1 MIKTIIITILLIFSL
16 LSCSDKT
23 NDKEKEQKIPEPP
36 KSIQLVFTGDIMTHP
51 TIVNAFQ
58 SNDVLIDLKE
68 YFQGDIV
75 FANLEFVVNTNKPPM
90 PYPEFNGSLDYLK
103 YFFNYFNTFSIANN
117 HAYDQGAQAEAE
129 TVAELHRNNKL
140 TLGGSTNSPN
150 IAPIITNINNIPLF
164 ISAYTMLDN
173 GLSHKTNKNDYFYF
187 MNFYPKQEDLIEKVK
202 SDLALATNNEIKI
215 ISLHFGLEY
224 TTSPENNTID
234 TARALIENGVDII
247 VGHHPH
253 VPRPAE
259 IYEGTNHS
267 GIIIYSLGNFIANH
281 KGRYPYLDI
290 GTVVSLN
297 INENREISFSYVP
310 TYYAFFKQNGFEV
323 VMKPIKEDPN
333 ISMPTLSSNYVYSA
347 YDTNAIKKGYELIHN
362 FYSPLTNEKVKT
374 MFTFDVTNYNNTVS
388 NESLAY
394 N

>member
-1 MIKTIIITILLIFSL
+1 MIKKMIVALLLILLY
-16 LSCSDKT
+16 SCSDT
-23 NDKEKEQKIPEPP
+23 NKEKEKKQETPQ
-36 KSIQLVFTGDIMTHP
+36 SIKLVFTGDIMTHP
-51 TIVNAFQ
+51 IIVDAFQ
-58 SNDVLIDLKE
+58 SNDVLIDLKN

-90 PYPEFNGSLDYLK
+90 PYPEFNGSLDYLQ

-140 TLGGSTNSPN
+140 TLGGSTNSPS
-150 IAPIITNINNIPLF
+150 IAPIITNINNVPLF

-173 GLSHKTNKNDYFYF
+173 GISHKTNKNGHFYF
-187 MNFYPKQEDLIEKVK
+187 MNFFPKQEDLVQKIK

-224 TTSPENNTID
+224 TTAPEEKTKE

-253 VPRPAE
+253 VPRPVE

-281 KGRYPYLDI
+281 KGRYPHLDI
-290 GTVVSLN
+290 GTVVSLE
-297 INENREISFSYVP
+297 INENKEINFSYVP
-310 TYYAFFKQNGFEV
+310 TYYAFFRQNGFEV
-323 VMKPIKEDPN
+323 IMKPIKEDPDIN
-333 ISMPTLSSNYVYSA
+333 MPTLASNYVYSS
-347 YDTNAIKKGYELIHN
+347 YDTNAIKKGYDLIHD
-362 FYSPLTNEKVKT
+362 FYSPLTNENVKT
-374 MFTFDVTNYNNTVS
+374 MFADNTTNNSIISNN
-388 NESLAY
+388 SLAHR
-394 N
+394 

>member
-1 MIKTIIITILLIFSL
+1 MIKKIIVALSLILLS
-16 LSCSDKT
+16 SCADNKQEQ
-23 NDKEKEQKIPEPP
+23 EKKPQPP
-36 KSIQLVFTGDIMTHP
+36 QSIKLVFTGDIMTHP
-51 TIVNAFQ
+51 TIVDAFE
-58 SNDVLIDLKE
+58 SNDVLIDLKD

-90 PYPEFNGSLDYLK
+90 PYPEFNGSLDYLQ

-140 TLGGSTNSPN
+140 TLGGSTNSPS
-150 IAPIITNINNIPLF
+150 IAPIITNINNVPLF

-187 MNFYPKQEDLIEKVK
+187 MNFFPKQEDLVEKVK

-224 TTSPENNTID
+224 TTVPEEKTKE

-253 VPRPAE
+253 VPRPVE

-281 KGRYPYLDI
+281 KGRYPHLDI
-290 GTVVSLN
+290 GTVVSLE
-297 INENREISFSYVP
+297 INENKEINFSYVP

-333 ISMPTLSSNYVYSA
+333 INMPTLASNYVYNT
-347 YDTNAIKKGYELIHN
+347 YDTNAIKKGYELIHD
-362 FYSPLTNEKVKT
+362 FYSPLTNESIKT
-374 MFTFDVTNYNNTVS
+374 MFADNITNSGIVS
-388 NESLAY
+388 NNSLAHR
-394 N
+394 

>member
-1 MIKTIIITILLIFSL
+1 MIKNILAIILFLSLLI
-16 LSCSDKT
+16 SCSDNKT
-23 NDKEKEQKIPEPP
+23 DKKEEKIPEPP
-36 KSIQLVFTGDIMTHP
+36 QSIKLVFTGDIMTHP
-51 TIVNAFQ
+51 TIVKAFE
-58 SNDVLIDLKE
+58 SNDVLIDLKD

-150 IAPIITNINNIPLF
+150 IAPVITNINNIPLF

-173 GLSHKTNKNDYFYF
+173 GISHKTNRNGHFYF
-187 MNFYPKQEDLIEKVK
+187 MNFFPKQEDLIEKVK

-224 TTSPENNTID
+224 TTAPEAATIE

-281 KGRYPYLDI
+281 KGRYPHLDI
-290 GTVVSLN
+290 GTVVSLE
-297 INENREISFSYVP
+297 INENKEISFSYVP

-333 ISMPTLSSNYVYSA
+333 INMPILASNYVYST

-374 MFTFDVTNYNNTVS
+374 MFADNITNNTIAS
-388 NESLAY
+388 NNSLAQR
-394 N
+394 

>member
-1 MIKTIIITILLIFSL
+1 MIKNIITIIFFLSLLI
-16 LSCSDKT
+16 SCSENET
-23 NDKEKEQKIPEPP
+23 NKEEEKIPEPP
-36 KSIQLVFTGDIMTHP
+36 QSIKLAFTGDIMTHP
-51 TIVNAFQ
+51 IIVKAFQ
-58 SNDVLIDLKE
+58 SNDVLIDLKD

-90 PYPEFNGSLDYLK
+90 PYPEFNGSLDYLQ

-140 TLGGSTNSPN
+140 TLGGSTNSPS
-150 IAPIITNINNIPLF
+150 IAPIITNINNVPLF

-173 GLSHKTNKNDYFYF
+173 GLSHKTNRNGHFYF
-187 MNFYPKQEDLIEKVK
+187 MNFFPKQEDLIEKVK

-224 TTSPENNTID
+224 TTAPEKATTE

-253 VPRPAE
+253 VPRPVE

-281 KGRYPYLDI
+281 KGRYPHLDI
-290 GTVVSLN
+290 GTIVSLE
-297 INENREISFSYVP
+297 INENKEINFSYVP
-310 TYYAFFKQNGFEV
+310 TYYAFFKQRGFEV

-333 ISMPTLSSNYVYSA
+333 INMPTLSSNYVYSV
-347 YDTNAIKKGYELIHN
+347 YDTNAIKKGYELIHK

-374 MFTFDVTNYNNTVS
+374 MFADNITNNSIVS
-388 NESLAY
+388 NNSLAH

>member
-1 MIKTIIITILLIFSL
+1 MIKKIIIALSLILLY
-16 LSCSDKT
+16 SCSDNKH
-23 NDKEKEQKIPEPP
+23 NKKDEQVKEPP
-36 KSIQLVFTGDIMTHP
+36 KSIKLVFTGDIMTHP
-51 TIVNAFQ
+51 TIVEAFDG
-58 SNDVLIDLKE
+58 NDVLIDLKD

-90 PYPEFNGSLDYLK
+90 PYPEFNGSIDYLK

-140 TLGGSTNSPN
+140 TLGGSTNSPS
-150 IAPIITNINNIPLF
+150 ISPIITNINDVPLF

-173 GLSHKTNKNDYFYF
+173 GISHKTNRNGHFYF
-187 MNFYPKQEDLIEKVK
+187 MNFFPKKDDLVEKVK

-224 TTSPENNTID
+224 TTYTEEQTKE

-253 VPRPAE
+253 VPRPVE
-259 IYEGTNHS
+259 IYNGTNHS

-281 KGRYPYLDI
+281 KGRYPHLDI
-290 GTVVSLN
+290 GTVVSLE
-297 INENREISFSYVP
+297 INENKEINFSYIP
-310 TYYAFFKQNGFEV
+310 TYYAFFRKNGFEV
-323 VMKPIKEDPN
+323 IMKPIKEDPN
-333 ISMPTLSSNYVYSA
+333 INMPVLSSNYVYST
-347 YDTNAIKKGYELIHN
+347 YDTNAIKKGYELIHD
-362 FYSPLTNEKVKT
+362 FYSPLTNESVKT
-374 MFTFDVTNYNNTVS
+374 MFADNITNSSIVS
-388 NESLAY
+388 NNSLAHR
-394 N
+394 

>member
-1 MIKTIIITILLIFSL
+1 MIKKIIVALTLILLS
-16 LSCSDKT
+16 SCAD
-23 NDKEKEQKIPEPP
+23 NNQEQEKKPQPP
-36 KSIQLVFTGDIMTHP
+36 QSIKLVFTGDIMTHP
-51 TIVNAFQ
+51 TIVDAFE
-58 SNDVLIDLKE
+58 SNDVLIDLKD

-140 TLGGSTNSPN
+140 TLGGSTNSPS
-150 IAPIITNINNIPLF
+150 IAPIITNINNVPLF

-187 MNFYPKQEDLIEKVK
+187 MNFFPKQEDLVEKVK

-224 TTSPENNTID
+224 TTAPEEKTKE

-253 VPRPAE
+253 VPRPVE

-281 KGRYPYLDI
+281 KGRYPHLDI
-290 GTVVSLN
+290 GTVVSLE
-297 INENREISFSYVP
+297 INENKEINFSYVP

-333 ISMPTLSSNYVYSA
+333 INMPTLASNYVYNT
-347 YDTNAIKKGYELIHN
+347 YDTNAIKKGYELIHD
-362 FYSPLTNEKVKT
+362 FYSPLTNESIKT
-374 MFTFDVTNYNNTVS
+374 MFADNITNSGIVS
-388 NESLAY
+388 NNSLAHR
-394 N
+394 

>member
-1 MIKTIIITILLIFSL
+1 MIKKIIVALSLILLS
-16 LSCSDKT
+16 SCADNKQEQ
-23 NDKEKEQKIPEPP
+23 EKKPQPP
-36 KSIQLVFTGDIMTHP
+36 QSIKLVFTGDIMTHP
-51 TIVNAFQ
+51 TIVDAFE
-58 SNDVLIDLKE
+58 SNDVLIDLKD

-140 TLGGSTNSPN
+140 TLGGSTNSPS
-150 IAPIITNINNIPLF
+150 IAPIITNINNVPLF

-187 MNFYPKQEDLIEKVK
+187 MNFFPKQEDLVEKVK

-224 TTSPENNTID
+224 TTAPEEKTKE

-253 VPRPAE
+253 VPRPVE

-281 KGRYPYLDI
+281 KGRYPHLDI
-290 GTVVSLN
+290 GTVVSLE
-297 INENREISFSYVP
+297 INENKEINFSYVP

-333 ISMPTLSSNYVYSA
+333 INMPTLASNYVYNT
-347 YDTNAIKKGYELIHN
+347 YDTNAIKKGYELIHD
-362 FYSPLTNEKVKT
+362 FYSPLTNESVKT
-374 MFTFDVTNYNNTVS
+374 MFVYNVTNIGIAS
-388 NESLAY
+388 NESLAHR
-394 N
+394 

>member
-1 MIKTIIITILLIFSL
+1 MIKKIIVALSLILLS
-16 LSCSDKT
+16 SCADNKQEQ
-23 NDKEKEQKIPEPP
+23 EKKPQPP
-36 KSIQLVFTGDIMTHP
+36 QSIKLVFTGDIMTHP
-51 TIVNAFQ
+51 TIVDAFE
-58 SNDVLIDLKE
+58 SNDVLIDLKD

-140 TLGGSTNSPN
+140 TLGGSTNSPS
-150 IAPIITNINNIPLF
+150 IAPIITNINNVPLF

-187 MNFYPKQEDLIEKVK
+187 MNFFPKQEDLVEKVK

-224 TTSPENNTID
+224 TTAPEEKTKE

-253 VPRPAE
+253 VPRPVE

-290 GTVVSLN
+290 GTVVSLE
-297 INENREISFSYVP
+297 INENKEINFSYVP

-333 ISMPTLSSNYVYSA
+333 INMPTLASNYVYNT
-347 YDTNAIKKGYELIHN
+347 YDTNAIKKGYELIHD
-362 FYSPLTNEKVKT
+362 FYSPLTNESVKT
-374 MFTFDVTNYNNTVS
+374 MFVYNVTNIGIAS
-388 NESLAY
+388 NESLAHR
-394 N
+394 

>member
-1 MIKTIIITILLIFSL
+1 MIKKIIVALSLILLS
-16 LSCSDKT
+16 SCADNKQEQ
-23 NDKEKEQKIPEPP
+23 EKKPQPP
-36 KSIQLVFTGDIMTHP
+36 QSIKLVFTGDIMTHP
-51 TIVNAFQ
+51 TIVDAFE
-58 SNDVLIDLKE
+58 SNDVLIDLKD

-140 TLGGSTNSPN
+140 TLGGSTNSPS
-150 IAPIITNINNIPLF
+150 IAPIITNINNVPLF

-187 MNFYPKQEDLIEKVK
+187 MNFFPKQEDLVEKVK

-224 TTSPENNTID
+224 TTVPEEKTKE

-253 VPRPAE
+253 VPRPVE

-281 KGRYPYLDI
+281 KGRYPHLDI
-290 GTVVSLN
+290 GTVVSLE
-297 INENREISFSYVP
+297 INENKEINFSYVP

-333 ISMPTLSSNYVYSA
+333 INMPTLASNYVYNT
-347 YDTNAIKKGYELIHN
+347 YDTNAIKKGYELIHD
-362 FYSPLTNEKVKT
+362 FYSPLTNESVKT
-374 MFTFDVTNYNNTVS
+374 MFVYNVTNIGIAS
-388 NESLAY
+388 NESLAHR
-394 N
+394 

>member
-1 MIKTIIITILLIFSL
+1 MIKKIIVALSLILLS
-16 LSCSDKT
+16 SCADNKQEQ
-23 NDKEKEQKIPEPP
+23 EKKPQPP
-36 KSIQLVFTGDIMTHP
+36 QSIKLVFTGDIMTHP
-51 TIVNAFQ
+51 TIVDAFE
-58 SNDVLIDLKE
+58 SNDVLIDLKD

-140 TLGGSTNSPN
+140 TLGGSTNSPS
-150 IAPIITNINNIPLF
+150 IAPIITNINNVPLF

-187 MNFYPKQEDLIEKVK
+187 MNFFPKQEDLVEKVK

-224 TTSPENNTID
+224 TTAPEEKTKE

-253 VPRPAE
+253 VPRPVE

-281 KGRYPYLDI
+281 KGRYPHLDI
-290 GTVVSLN
+290 GTVVSLE
-297 INENREISFSYVP
+297 INENKEINFSYVP

-333 ISMPTLSSNYVYSA
+333 INMPTLASNYVYST
-347 YDTNAIKKGYELIHN
+347 YDTNAIKKGYELIHD
-362 FYSPLTNEKVKT
+362 FYSPLTNESVKT
-374 MFTFDVTNYNNTVS
+374 MFADNITNNSIISNN
-388 NESLAY
+388 NLAL

>member
-1 MIKTIIITILLIFSL
+1 MIKKIIVALSLILLS
-16 LSCSDKT
+16 SCADNKQEQ
-23 NDKEKEQKIPEPP
+23 EKKPQPP
-36 KSIQLVFTGDIMTHP
+36 QSIKLVFTGDIMTHP
-51 TIVNAFQ
+51 TIVDAFE
-58 SNDVLIDLKE
+58 SNDVLIDLKD

-140 TLGGSTNSPN
+140 TLGGSTNSPS
-150 IAPIITNINNIPLF
+150 IAPIITNINNVPLF

-187 MNFYPKQEDLIEKVK
+187 MNFFPKQEDLVEKVK

-224 TTSPENNTID
+224 TTAPEEKTKE

-253 VPRPAE
+253 VPRPVE

-281 KGRYPYLDI
+281 KGRYPHLDI
-290 GTVVSLN
+290 GTVVSLE
-297 INENREISFSYVP
+297 INENKEINFSYVP

-333 ISMPTLSSNYVYSA
+333 INMPTLASNYVYNT
-347 YDTNAIKKGYELIHN
+347 YDTNAIKKGYELIHD
-362 FYSPLTNEKVKT
+362 FYSPLTNESVKT
-374 MFTFDVTNYNNTVS
+374 MFVYNVTNIGIVS
-388 NESLAY
+388 NESLAHR
-394 N
+394 

>member
-1 MIKTIIITILLIFSL
+1 MIKKIIVALSLILLS
-16 LSCSDKT
+16 SCADNKQEQ
-23 NDKEKEQKIPEPP
+23 EKKPQPP
-36 KSIQLVFTGDIMTHP
+36 QSIKLVFTGDIMTHP
-51 TIVNAFQ
+51 TIVDAFE
-58 SNDVLIDLKE
+58 SNDVLIDLKD

-75 FANLEFVVNTNKPPM
+75 FANLEFVVNTNKPPL

-140 TLGGSTNSPN
+140 TLGGSTNSPS
-150 IAPIITNINNIPLF
+150 IAPIITNINNVPLF

-187 MNFYPKQEDLIEKVK
+187 MNFFPKQEDLVEKVK

-224 TTSPENNTID
+224 TTVPEEKTKE

-253 VPRPAE
+253 VPRPVE

-281 KGRYPYLDI
+281 KGRYPHLDI
-290 GTVVSLN
+290 GTVVSLE
-297 INENREISFSYVP
+297 INENKEINFSYVP

-333 ISMPTLSSNYVYSA
+333 INMPTLASNYVYNT
-347 YDTNAIKKGYELIHN
+347 YDTNAIKKGYELIHD
-362 FYSPLTNEKVKT
+362 FYSPLTNESIKT
-374 MFTFDVTNYNNTVS
+374 MFADNITNSGIVS
-388 NESLAY
+388 NNSLAHR
-394 N
+394 

>member
-1 MIKTIIITILLIFSL
+1 MIKNIIAIIFFLSLLI
-16 LSCSDKT
+16 SCSDNEANK
-23 NDKEKEQKIPEPP
+23 KEEEKIPEPP
-36 KSIQLVFTGDIMTHP
+36 ESIKLVFTGDIMTHP
-51 TIVNAFQ
+51 TIVKAFE
-58 SNDVLIDLKE
+58 SNDVLIDLKD

-117 HAYDQGAQAEAE
+117 HAYDQGAQAESE

-140 TLGGSTNSPN
+140 TLGGSTNSPS
-150 IAPIITNINNIPLF
+150 IAPIITNINNVPLF

-173 GLSHKTNKNDYFYF
+173 GLSHKTNKNDHFYF
-187 MNFYPKQEDLIEKVK
+187 MNFFPKQEDLIEKVK

-224 TTSPENNTID
+224 TTAPEEKTKE

-253 VPRPAE
+253 VPRPVE

-290 GTVVSLN
+290 GTVVSLE
-297 INENREISFSYVP
+297 INENKEINFSYVP
-310 TYYAFFKQNGFEV
+310 TYYAFFKKSGFDF

-333 ISMPTLSSNYVYSA
+333 INMPTLSSNHIYSA

-374 MFTFDVTNYNNTVS
+374 MFADNITNNSIVS
-388 NESLAY
+388 NNSLAHR
-394 N
+394 

>member
-1 MIKTIIITILLIFSL
+1 MIKIMTIIAVLIALLT
-16 LSCSDKT
+16 SCSEK
-23 NDKEKEQKIPEPP
+23 KETEEKIPEPP

-58 SNDVLIDLKE
+58 SNDVLIDLKD
-68 YFQGDIV
+68 YFKGDIV

-90 PYPEFNGSLDYLK
+90 PYPEFNGSLEYLK
-103 YFFNYFNTFSIANN
+103 YFFKYFNAFSIANN

-140 TLGGSTNSPN
+140 TLGGSTNSSS

-187 MNFYPKQEDLIEKVK
+187 MNFFPKQEDLIEKVK
-202 SDLALATNNEIKI
+202 SDLTLATNNEIKI

-224 TTSPENNTID
+224 TTAPEKATIE

-247 VGHHPH
+247 IGHHPH

-259 IYEGTNHS
+259 VYEGTNHS

-290 GTVVSLN
+290 GTVVTLN
-297 INENREISFSYVP
+297 INENKEISFSYVP
-310 TYYAFFKQNGFEV
+310 TYYAFFKKNGFEV
-323 VMKPIKEDPN
+323 IMKPIKEDPN
-333 ISMPTLSSNYVYSA
+333 INMPVLSSNYVYSA
-347 YDTNAIKKGYELIHN
+347 YDTNAIKKGYELIHD
-362 FYSPLTNEKVKT
+362 FYSPLTNEKVRT
-374 MFTFDVTNYNNTVS
+374 MFSENISSNNMVS
-388 NESLAY
+388 NNSLAH

>member
-1 MIKTIIITILLIFSL
+1 MIKKIIVALTLILLS
-16 LSCSDKT
+16 SCAD
-23 NDKEKEQKIPEPP
+23 NNQEQEKKPQPP
-36 KSIQLVFTGDIMTHP
+36 QSIKLVFTGDIMTHP
-51 TIVNAFQ
+51 TIVDAFE
-58 SNDVLIDLKE
+58 SNDVLIDLKD

-140 TLGGSTNSPN
+140 TLGGSTNSPS
-150 IAPIITNINNIPLF
+150 IAPIITNINNVPLF

-187 MNFYPKQEDLIEKVK
+187 MNFFPKQEDLVEKVK

-224 TTSPENNTID
+224 TTVPEEKTKE

-253 VPRPAE
+253 VPRPVE

-281 KGRYPYLDI
+281 KGRYPHLDI
-290 GTVVSLN
+290 GTVVSLE
-297 INENREISFSYVP
+297 INENKEINFSYVP

-333 ISMPTLSSNYVYSA
+333 INMPTLASNYVYNT
-347 YDTNAIKKGYELIHN
+347 YDTNAIKKGYELIHD
-362 FYSPLTNEKVKT
+362 FYSPLTNESIKT
-374 MFTFDVTNYNNTVS
+374 MFADNITNSGIVS
-388 NESLAY
+388 NNSLAHR
-394 N
+394 

>member
-1 MIKTIIITILLIFSL
+1 MIKKIIVALSLILLSSCADNKQEQEKKPQHPQSL
-16 LSCSDKT
+16 K
-23 NDKEKEQKIPEPP
+23 
-36 KSIQLVFTGDIMTHP
+36 LVFTGDIMTHP
-51 TIVNAFQ
+51 TIVKAFE
-58 SNDVLIDLKE
+58 SNDVLIDLKD

-140 TLGGSTNSPN
+140 TLGGSTNSPS
-150 IAPIITNINNIPLF
+150 IAPIITNINNVPLF

-187 MNFYPKQEDLIEKVK
+187 MNFFPKQEDLVEKVK

-224 TTSPENNTID
+224 TTAPEEKTKE

-253 VPRPAE
+253 VPRPVE

-281 KGRYPYLDI
+281 KGRYPHLDI
-290 GTVVSLN
+290 GTVVSLE
-297 INENREISFSYVP
+297 INENKEINFSYVP

-333 ISMPTLSSNYVYSA
+333 INMPTLASNYVYNT
-347 YDTNAIKKGYELIHN
+347 YDTNAIKKGYELIHD
-362 FYSPLTNEKVKT
+362 FYSPLTNESVKT
-374 MFTFDVTNYNNTVS
+374 MFVYNVTNIGIVS

-394 N
+394 R

>member
-1 MIKTIIITILLIFSL
+1 MIKKIIAILFLILLY
-16 LSCSDKT
+16 SCSDNKQE
-23 NDKEKEQKIPEPP
+23 KEKKAEPP
-36 KSIQLVFTGDIMTHP
+36 KSIKLVFTGDIMTHP
-51 TIVNAFQ
+51 TIVNAFE
-58 SNDVLIDLKE
+58 SNDVLIDLKD

-90 PYPEFNGSLDYLK
+90 PYPEFNGSLDYLQ

-140 TLGGSTNSPN
+140 TLGGSTNSPS
-150 IAPIITNINNIPLF
+150 ISPIITNINGIPLF

-173 GLSHKTNKNDYFYF
+173 GISHKTNKNGHFYF
-187 MNFYPKQEDLIEKVK
+187 MNFFPKQEDLVEKVK

-224 TTSPENNTID
+224 TTAPEEKTME
-234 TARALIENGVDII
+234 TARDLIENGVDII

-253 VPRPAE
+253 VPRPVE

-281 KGRYPYLDI
+281 KGRYPHLDI
-290 GTVVSLN
+290 GTVVSLE
-297 INENREISFSYVP
+297 INENKEINFSYVP

-323 VMKPIKEDPN
+323 IMKPIKEDPN
-333 ISMPTLSSNYVYSA
+333 INMPTLASNYVYST
-347 YDTNAIKKGYELIHN
+347 YDTNAIKKGYELIHD
-362 FYSPLTNEKVKT
+362 FYSPLTNESVKT
-374 MFTFDVTNYNNTVS
+374 MFADNITNISIISNN
-388 NESLAY
+388 SLAH

>member
-1 MIKTIIITILLIFSL
+1 MIKKIIVALTLILLS
-16 LSCSDKT
+16 SCAD
-23 NDKEKEQKIPEPP
+23 NNQEQEKKPQPP
-36 KSIQLVFTGDIMTHP
+36 QSIKLVFTGDIMTHP
-51 TIVNAFQ
+51 TIVDAFE
-58 SNDVLIDLKE
+58 SNDVLIDLKD

-140 TLGGSTNSPN
+140 TLGGSTNSPS
-150 IAPIITNINNIPLF
+150 IAPIITNINNVPLF

-173 GLSHKTNKNDYFYF
+173 GLSHKTNKNNYFYF
-187 MNFYPKQEDLIEKVK
+187 MNFFPKQEDLVEKVK

-224 TTSPENNTID
+224 TTAPEEKTKE

-253 VPRPAE
+253 VPRPVE

-281 KGRYPYLDI
+281 KGRYPHLDI
-290 GTVVSLN
+290 GTVVSLE
-297 INENREISFSYVP
+297 INENKEINFSYVP

-333 ISMPTLSSNYVYSA
+333 INMPTLASNYVYNT
-347 YDTNAIKKGYELIHN
+347 YDTNAIKKGYELIHD
-362 FYSPLTNEKVKT
+362 FYSPLTNESVKT
-374 MFTFDVTNYNNTVS
+374 MFVYNVTNIGIAS
-388 NESLAY
+388 NESLAHR
-394 N
+394 

>member
-1 MIKTIIITILLIFSL
+1 MIKKIIVALSLILLS
-16 LSCSDKT
+16 SCADNKQEQ
-23 NDKEKEQKIPEPP
+23 EKKPQPP
-36 KSIQLVFTGDIMTHP
+36 QSIKLVFTGDIMTHP
-51 TIVNAFQ
+51 TIVDAFE
-58 SNDVLIDLKE
+58 SNDVLIDLKD

-140 TLGGSTNSPN
+140 TLGGSTNSPS
-150 IAPIITNINNIPLF
+150 IAPIITNINNVPLF

-187 MNFYPKQEDLIEKVK
+187 MNFFPKQEDLVEKVK

-224 TTSPENNTID
+224 TTVPEEKTKE

-253 VPRPAE
+253 VPRPVE

-281 KGRYPYLDI
+281 KGRYPHLDI
-290 GTVVSLN
+290 GTVVSLE
-297 INENREISFSYVP
+297 INENKEINFSYVP

-333 ISMPTLSSNYVYSA
+333 INMPTLASNYVYNT
-347 YDTNAIKKGYELIHN
+347 YDTNAIKKGYELIHD
-362 FYSPLTNEKVKT
+362 FYSPLTNESIKT
-374 MFTFDVTNYNNTVS
+374 MFADNITNSGIVS
-388 NESLAY
+388 NNSLAHR
-394 N
+394 

>member
-1 MIKTIIITILLIFSL
+1 MIKKIIFALFLILLS
-16 LSCSDKT
+16 SCADNKEE
-23 NDKEKEQKIPEPP
+23 KEKNPEPP
-36 KSIQLVFTGDIMTHP
+36 KSIKLVFTGDIMTHP
-51 TIVNAFQ
+51 TIVNAFE
-58 SNDVLIDLKE
+58 SNDVLIDLKD

-140 TLGGSTNSPN
+140 TLGGSTNSPS
-150 IAPIITNINNIPLF
+150 ISPIITNINNIPLF

-173 GLSHKTNKNDYFYF
+173 GLSHKTNKNGHFYF
-187 MNFYPKQEDLIEKVK
+187 MNFFPKQEDLLEKVK

-224 TTSPENNTID
+224 TTYPEEKTIE

-253 VPRPAE
+253 VPRPVE

-281 KGRYPYLDI
+281 KGRYPHLDI
-290 GTVVSLN
+290 GTVVSLK
-297 INENREISFSYVP
+297 INENKEINFSYVP

-323 VMKPIKEDPN
+323 IMKPIKEDPN
-333 ISMPTLSSNYVYSA
+333 INMPALASNYVYST

-362 FYSPLTNEKVKT
+362 FYSPLTNDKVKT
-374 MFTFDVTNYNNTVS
+374 MFAYNITNISIISNN
-388 NESLAY
+388 SLAH

>member
-1 MIKTIIITILLIFSL
+1 MIKKIIVALSLILLSSCADNKQEQEKKPQQPQSL
-16 LSCSDKT
+16 K
-23 NDKEKEQKIPEPP
+23 
-36 KSIQLVFTGDIMTHP
+36 LVFTGDIMTHP
-51 TIVNAFQ
+51 TIVKAFE
-58 SNDVLIDLKE
+58 SNDVLIDLKD

-140 TLGGSTNSPN
+140 TLGGSTNSPS
-150 IAPIITNINNIPLF
+150 IAPIITNINNVPLF

-187 MNFYPKQEDLIEKVK
+187 MNFFPKQEDLVEKVK

-224 TTSPENNTID
+224 TTAPEEKTKE

-253 VPRPAE
+253 VPRPVE

-281 KGRYPYLDI
+281 KGRYPHLDI
-290 GTVVSLN
+290 GTVVSLE
-297 INENREISFSYVP
+297 INENKEINFSYVP

-333 ISMPTLSSNYVYSA
+333 INMPTLASNYVYNT
-347 YDTNAIKKGYELIHN
+347 YDTNAIKKGYELIHD
-362 FYSPLTNEKVKT
+362 FYSPLTNESVKT
-374 MFTFDVTNYNNTVS
+374 MFVYNVTNIGIAS
-388 NESLAY
+388 NESLAHR
-394 N
+394 

>member
-1 MIKTIIITILLIFSL
+1 MIKKIIVALSLILLS
-16 LSCSDKT
+16 SCADNKQEQ
-23 NDKEKEQKIPEPP
+23 EKKPQPP
-36 KSIQLVFTGDIMTHP
+36 QSIKLVFTGDIMTHP
-51 TIVNAFQ
+51 TIVDAFE
-58 SNDVLIDLKE
+58 SNDVLIDLKD

-140 TLGGSTNSPN
+140 TLGGSTNSPS
-150 IAPIITNINNIPLF
+150 IAPIITNINNVPLF

-187 MNFYPKQEDLIEKVK
+187 MNFFPKQEDLVEKVK

-224 TTSPENNTID
+224 TTAPEEKTKE

-253 VPRPAE
+253 VPRPVE

-281 KGRYPYLDI
+281 KGRYPHLDI
-290 GTVVSLN
+290 GTVVSLE
-297 INENREISFSYVP
+297 INENKEINFSYVP

-333 ISMPTLSSNYVYSA
+333 INMPTLASNYVYNT
-347 YDTNAIKKGYELIHN
+347 YDTNAIKKGYELIHD
-362 FYSPLTNEKVKT
+362 FYSPLTNESVKT
-374 MFTFDVTNYNNTVS
+374 MFADNITNSGIVS
-388 NESLAY
+388 NNSLAHR
-394 N
+394 

>member
-1 MIKTIIITILLIFSL
+1 MIKKIIVALTLILLS
-16 LSCSDKT
+16 SCDD
-23 NDKEKEQKIPEPP
+23 NNQEQEKKPQPP
-36 KSIQLVFTGDIMTHP
+36 QSIKLVFTGDIMTHP
-51 TIVNAFQ
+51 TIVDAFE
-58 SNDVLIDLKE
+58 SNDVLIDLKD

-140 TLGGSTNSPN
+140 TLGGSTNSPS
-150 IAPIITNINNIPLF
+150 IAPIITNINNVPLF

-187 MNFYPKQEDLIEKVK
+187 MNFFPKQEDLVEKVK

-224 TTSPENNTID
+224 TTAPEEKTKE

-253 VPRPAE
+253 VPRPVE

-281 KGRYPYLDI
+281 KGRYPHLDI
-290 GTVVSLN
+290 GTVVSLE
-297 INENREISFSYVP
+297 INENKEINFSYVP

-333 ISMPTLSSNYVYSA
+333 INMPTLASNYVYNT
-347 YDTNAIKKGYELIHN
+347 YDTNAIKKGYELIHD
-362 FYSPLTNEKVKT
+362 FYSPLTNESIKT
-374 MFTFDVTNYNNTVS
+374 MFADNITNSGIVS
-388 NESLAY
+388 NNSLAHR
-394 N
+394 

>member
-1 MIKTIIITILLIFSL
+1 MIKKIIVALTLILLS
-16 LSCSDKT
+16 SCADNKQEQ
-23 NDKEKEQKIPEPP
+23 EKKPQPP
-36 KSIQLVFTGDIMTHP
+36 QSIKLVFTGDIMTHP
-51 TIVNAFQ
+51 TIVDAFE
-58 SNDVLIDLKE
+58 SNDVLIDLKD

-140 TLGGSTNSPN
+140 TLGGSTNSPS
-150 IAPIITNINNIPLF
+150 IAPIITNINNVPLF

-187 MNFYPKQEDLIEKVK
+187 MNFFPKQEDLVEKVK

-224 TTSPENNTID
+224 TTAPEEKTKE

-253 VPRPAE
+253 VPRPVE

-290 GTVVSLN
+290 GTVVSLE
-297 INENREISFSYVP
+297 INENKEINFSYVP

-333 ISMPTLSSNYVYSA
+333 INMPTLASNYVYNT
-347 YDTNAIKKGYELIHN
+347 YDTNAIKKGYELIHD
-362 FYSPLTNEKVKT
+362 FYSPLTNESVKT
-374 MFTFDVTNYNNTVS
+374 MFVYNVTNIGIVS
-388 NESLAY
+388 NESLAHR
-394 N
+394 

>member
-1 MIKTIIITILLIFSL
+1 MIKKIIIALSLILLY
-16 LSCSDKT
+16 SCSDNKH
-23 NDKEKEQKIPEPP
+23 NKKDEQVKEPP
-36 KSIQLVFTGDIMTHP
+36 KSIKLVFTGDIMTHP
-51 TIVNAFQ
+51 TIVEAFDG
-58 SNDVLIDLKE
+58 NDVLIDLKD

-90 PYPEFNGSLDYLK
+90 PYPEFNGSIDYLK

-140 TLGGSTNSPN
+140 TLGGSTNSPS
-150 IAPIITNINNIPLF
+150 ISPIITNINDVPLF

-173 GLSHKTNKNDYFYF
+173 GISHKTNRNGHFYF
-187 MNFYPKQEDLIEKVK
+187 MNFFPKKDDLVEKVK

-224 TTSPENNTID
+224 TTYPEEQTKE

-253 VPRPAE
+253 VPRPVE
-259 IYEGTNHS
+259 IYNGTNHS

-281 KGRYPYLDI
+281 KGRYPHLDI
-290 GTVVSLN
+290 GTVVSLE
-297 INENREISFSYVP
+297 INENKEINFSYIP
-310 TYYAFFKQNGFEV
+310 TYYAFFRKNGFEV
-323 VMKPIKEDPN
+323 IMKPIKEDPN
-333 ISMPTLSSNYVYSA
+333 INMPVLSSNYVYST
-347 YDTNAIKKGYELIHN
+347 YDTNAIKKGYELIHD
-362 FYSPLTNEKVKT
+362 FYSPLTNESVKT
-374 MFTFDVTNYNNTVS
+374 MFADNITNSSIVS
-388 NESLAY
+388 NNSLAHR
-394 N
+394 